1 MTESQGTV
9 WTGEGMTQ
17 DDFMKKDQCIL
28 CDENDKIVGNCSKYE
43 AHVFD
48 TKNVRGKLHRA
59 FSVFLFNSEGKLLL
73 QQRAESKV
81 TFPRVWTNTCCSHPL
96 YGYNPCEVDDDEA
109 IATGTV
115 MGAKN
120 AAIRK
125 LKQELGIE
133 NVDITKFKFLT
144 RLHYW
149 AADVVTHGKE
159 SPWGEHEVDYILFM
173 QADVKCLPNPD
184 EVMDVKYVSLDEL
197 RAQMDPSSGLL
208 WSPWFRIIVEN
219 FLPHWW
225 NNLNETL
232 TTNKFVDV
240 KSIHKFDPT
249 EEHMGGGG
257 HAGAWLGKSKSPYAP
272 LVSSAPV
279 GNTGLKQGAYGK
291 VKIHKHST
299 MEQLFQFNEVMAAMQ
314 LKFGNVLKSQIE
326 ISNENVA
333 FCDDMLGKVSRSFA
347 AVIRQLP
354 KSLTLD
360 ILVFY
365 LALRAL
371 DTIEDDMVSFKGEE
385 NVKIDHLNNFYR
397 TGLVD
402 KDWRLYGVGEADELV
417 LLENFHKC
425 TSVFLSLPQAS
436 QDVIADITKRMGE
449 GMAMFVGKDLGQGT
463 VTIADYDEYCHY
475 VAGLVGEGLSRLF
488 TCSGYESAAV
498 GNVSKT
504 LANTMGLFLQKTNII
519 RDYLEDYVDGR
530 AFWPQEIWKQYT
542 VSKNGGLGE
551 FADKKNISRSL
562 HCLNHLITNALE
574 CVPECLEY
582 LDLLKTDEVF
592 RFCAIPQV
600 MAIATLHD
608 LYNNEQVFSGVVKIR
623 KGMAASLILDT
634 NDVVGVH
641 KWFSTFAKS
650 ILSRIPSN
658 DPNAEKTRCICQTIV
673 KLTNKEATVA
683 KRFSLKCTSVYM
695 TAAFPMWLGLNNS
708 TKSPTFSAVALASV
722 YPIFLFISSRFRK

>member
-1 MTESQGTV
+1 MS
-9 WTGEGMTQ
+9 Q

-28 CDENDKIVGNCSKYE
+28 CDEQDTIVGNCSKYE

-48 TKNVRGKLHRA
+48 KTNVRGKLHRA

-96 YGYNPCEVDDDEA
+96 YGYSPCEVDDDEA

-133 NVDITKFKFLT
+133 DVDITKFKFLT

-173 QADVKCLPNPD
+173 QANVKCIPNPD
-184 EVMDVKYVSLDEL
+184 EVKAVQYVSLEEL
-197 RAQMDPSSGLL
+197 RTQMLPSSGLL

-225 NNLNETL
+225 NNLSDTL
-232 TTNKFVDV
+232 NTDKYVDV

-249 EEHMGGGG
+249 TEHMGGAGE
-257 HAGAWLGKSKSPYAP
+257 AGAWLGQSKSPYAQLP
-272 LVSSAPV
+272 TSSTSTPTAVV
-279 GNTGLKQGAYGK
+279 GNAGLKQGAYGK

-299 MEQLFQFNEVMAAMQ
+299 IDQLFRFNEVMAALQM
-314 LKFGNVLKSQIE
+314 KFGNVLKSQIE

-354 KSLTLD
+354 TSLTLD

-385 NVKIDHLNNFYR
+385 HVKIEHLNNFYQ

-402 KDWRLYGVGEADELV
+402 KDWRMYGVGEADELT

-425 TSVFLSLPQAS
+425 TSVFLSLPQGS
-436 QDVIADITKRMGE
+436 QEVIADITKRMGE
-449 GMAMFVGKDLGQGT
+449 GMALFVGKDLGQGT
-463 VTIADYDEYCHY
+463 VTVADYDEYCHY

-488 TCSGYESAAV
+488 TCSGYEAESV
-498 GNVSKT
+498 GKVSKT

-542 VSKNGGLGE
+542 QSKAGGLGE
-551 FADKKNISRSL
+551 FAQKQNFHKSL
-562 HCLNHLITNALE
+562 ECLNHLVTNALE

-582 LDLLKTDEVF
+582 LAMLKTDEVF

-600 MAIATLHD
+600 MAIATLHE
-608 LYNNEQVFSGVVKIR
+608 LYNNEKVFTGVVKIR
-623 KGMAASLILDT
+623 KGTAASLILDT

-641 KWFSTFAKS
+641 KWFSSFAKS
-650 ILSRIPSN
+650 ILARIPPS
-658 DPNAEKTRCICQTIV
+658 DPNAAQTRAICQTII
-673 KLTNKEATVA
+673 KLTTKESNVA
-683 KRFSLKCTSVYM
+683 KQFSVKCTSVFM
-695 TAAFPMWLGLNNS
+695 GMAFPLWVGLNN
-708 TKSPTFSAVALASV
+708 TTQSPALSVAALAGV
-722 YPIFLFISSRFRK
+722 YPVFLFMANSWRRK

>member
-1 MTESQGTV
+1 MTEGTV

-28 CDENDKIVGNCSKYE
+28 CDEADTIVGNCSKYE

-48 TKNVRGKLHRA
+48 KTNIRGKLHRA

-96 YGYNPCEVDDDEA
+96 YGYSPCEVDDDNA
-109 IATGTV
+109 IAAGTV

-149 AADVVTHGKE
+149 AADVVTHGKD

-173 QADVKCLPNPD
+173 QANVKCIPNPD
-184 EVMDVKYVSLDEL
+184 EVMDVKYVSLEEL
-197 RAQMDPSSGLL
+197 REQMDPSSGLL
-208 WSPWFRIIVEN
+208 WSPWFRIIAEN
-219 FLPHWW
+219 FLPYWW
-225 NNLNETL
+225 NDLHETL
-232 TTNKFVDV
+232 TTDKYVDV

-257 HAGAWLGKSKSPYAP
+257 NAGAWLGKSKSPYAP
-272 LVSSAPV
+272 LASSSAV
-279 GNTGLKQGAYGK
+279 GNTALKQGAYGK
-291 VKIHKHST
+291 VKIHKHSVID
-299 MEQLFQFNEVMAAMQ
+299 QLFQLNEVFAALQ
-314 LKFGNVLKSQIE
+314 LKFGDVLKSQID
-326 ISNENVA
+326 ISNENIA

-354 KSLTLD
+354 TSLTLD

-385 NVKIDHLNNFYR
+385 HIKIDHLNNFYR
-397 TGLVD
+397 TALID
-402 KDWRLYGVGEADELV
+402 MDWRMYGVGEADELI

-425 TSVFLSLPQAS
+425 TSVFLSLPKSS
-436 QDVIADITKRMGE
+436 QEVISDITKRMGE
-449 GMAMFVGKDLGQGT
+449 GMAKFVGKDLGQGT
-463 VTIADYDEYCHY
+463 VTVADYDEYCHY
-475 VAGLVGEGLSRLF
+475 VAGIIGEGLSRLF
-488 TCSGYESAAV
+488 TCSGYESEAV
-498 GNVSKT
+498 ANVAKT
-504 LANTMGLFLQKTNII
+504 KANTMGLFLQKTNII
-519 RDYLEDYVDGR
+519 RDYLEDFVDGR

-542 VSKNGGLGE
+542 QSKNGGLGE
-551 FADKKNISRSL
+551 FAEKKNIVKSL

-582 LDLLKTDEVF
+582 LALLKTDEVF

-600 MAIATLHD
+600 MAIATLHE
-608 LYNNEQVFSGVVKIR
+608 LYNNKDVFSGVVKIR

-641 KWFSTFAKS
+641 KWFSNFAKS
-650 ILSRIPSN
+650 ILSRIPAN
-658 DPNAEKTRCICQTIV
+658 DPNADKTRAVCQNII

-683 KRFSLKCTSVYM
+683 KRFSTKCTSIYM
-695 TAAFPMWLGLNNS
+695 AAAFPLWLGLNSVTHNS
-708 TKSPTFSAVALASV
+708 SLSAVTLATIYPV
-722 YPIFLFISSRFRK
+722 YLFVSNRFRGKK